1 MQWWGR
7 CVSQQGALNI
17 SSAIDLAARRHVP
30 ESPRITPPQHT
41 RQRRSEMRMSAV
53 WGFDAHD
60 GLMLERSSDLTRE
73 QRCIRPFHAEGSKGR
88 SPHDHYQEICV
99 ESPFLKSTQHH
110 SPRLLHFSPKTERLQ
125 YSHLKRA

>member
-53 WGFDAHD
+53 SACPA
-60 GLMLERSSDLTRE
+60 ERSDVLTKASSDGCDRLSWMCR
-73 QRCIRPFHAEGSKGR
+73 R
-88 SPHDHYQEICV
+88 
-99 ESPFLKSTQHH
+99 LKPDMTM
-110 SPRLLHFSPKTERLQ
+110 
-125 YSHLKRA
+125 A

>member
-53 WGFDAHD
+53 GIP
-60 GLMLERSSDLTRE
+60 S
-73 QRCIRPFHAEGSKGR
+73 
-88 SPHDHYQEICV
+88 
-99 ESPFLKSTQHH
+99 
-110 SPRLLHFSPKTERLQ
+110 
-125 YSHLKRA
+125 